1 MIGPFR
7 CELVSWATVQRLA
20 HDLALSI
27 RASRFSP
34 EIVVAIGRGGYVPAR
49 LLCDYLDL
57 GDLRS
62 IRIVHY
68 TAGATKQRKAR
79 LVDGLCR
86 DLGGKRV
93 LLVDDVSDTGD
104 TLELAR
110 RHLLEHGAGPVR
122 IAVLHHKQTSTLA
135 PDYYAHRIVKWRW
148 ITYPWAVVEDVA
160 GFLARLPQRP
170 ADADEAVALL
180 QRHYG
185 LRVSRWLVA
194 EVLATLYGERRSP
207 GANVR

>member
-1 MIGPFR
+1 MTGQFR

-20 HDLALSI
+20 RVLAARI
-27 RASRFSP
+27 RDARFKP
-34 EIVVAIGRGGYVPAR
+34 DIVVAIGRGGYVPAR
-49 LLCDYLDL
+49 LLCDYLDIT
-57 GDLRS
+57 DLRS

-68 TAGATKQRKAR
+68 TAGAQKQRRAR

-86 DLGGKRV
+86 DLEGKRV

-122 IAVLHHKQTSTLA
+122 IAVLHHKLTSVLE
-135 PDYYAHRIVKWRW
+135 PDFIAQRIIKWRW

-180 QRHYG
+180 RQQHG
-185 LRVSRWLVA
+185 LQVSRVLVA
-194 EVLATLYGERRSP
+194 EVLA
-207 GANVR
+207 AQD